1 MYLERFLK
9 GFPHPSGLNVKKI
22 FSSGLKI
29 YTWTVNNKL
38 DIIKVKSLKVDGI
51 ITDFP
56 EKI

>member
-1 MYLERFLK
+1 IAINPDYKTLNQK
-9 GFPHPSGLNVKKI
+9 NVKKI

>member
-1 MYLERFLK
+1 MESKSSYLFETVSFEHVKIIGTILK
-9 GFPHPSGLNVKKI
+9 KLQIP
-22 FSSGLKI
+22 
-29 YTWTVNNKL
+29 KL

>member
-1 MYLERFLK
+1 ML
-9 GFPHPSGLNVKKI
+9 KKI